1 MDLTFVW
8 NDTMSPKDGLSPLR
22 KLNLIMRFSYTLPF
36 FMAALCG
43 SLYSLFYDPELWLVA
58 LIPLDVL
65 FLAMFVNFSNDYFD
79 HKSGVDEERF
89 QDAAR
94 YRDVLASELNKKI
107 YWEGNQFDNG
117 LVTEKQG
124 KLIMAFLVAM
134 AVVLSIPIVW
144 YGGLLVVGLGLVA
157 LFLAY
162 FYTAPPINMG
172 ARGLGEFNVAISFF
186 MMVFFAFYVITRTFD
201 WEVLVFATAIACGM
215 GLMRAVD
222 AMSGYESHLKHGEKD
237 LAVRMGGLEEAVPVV
252 KVWLVLFYV
261 LVASML
267 LFDLVHAL
275 LLLTLPISK
284 KAWDIMSAK
293 EDLWNVRI
301 APLFF
306 GVALTTQI
314 LFLLTLIVRTFLSFP
329 VL

>member
-1 MDLTFVW
+1 
-8 NDTMSPKDGLSPLR
+8 MSTQDGMSPLR
-22 KLNLIMRFSYTLPF
+22 KLNLVMRFSYTLPF
-36 FMAALCG
+36 FLAALCG
-43 SLYSLFYDPELWLVA
+43 ALYSLSYDPQIWLVV

-79 HKSGVDEERF
+79 HKSGVDEDRF

-94 YRDVLASELNKKI
+94 YRDAMASELNKKI

-124 KLIMAFLVAM
+124 KVIMAILVAISIIL
-134 AVVLSIPIVW
+134 AIPIVLH
-144 YGGLLVVGLGLVA
+144 GGLLVIGLGIAA

-172 ARGLGEFNVAISFF
+172 ARGLGEINVAISFF
-186 MMVFFAFYVITRTFD
+186 MMVFFSFYVITGIFD
-201 WEVLVFATAIACGM
+201 WQILVFALVVAVGV

-237 LAVRMGGLEEAVPVV
+237 LAVRMGGLEQAIPVV
-252 KVWLVLFYV
+252 KAFQVLFYV
-261 LVASML
+261 LVASMM
-267 LFDLVHAL
+267 LFDLLYAV
-275 LLLTLPISK
+275 LLLTLPLTRTVWS
-284 KAWDIMSAK
+284 IMDAK

-301 APLFF
+301 APLLF
-306 GVALTTQI
+306 GVALSTEL
-314 LFLLTLIVRTFLSFP
+314 LFIVISTVRTFVSFP
-329 VL
+329 IL